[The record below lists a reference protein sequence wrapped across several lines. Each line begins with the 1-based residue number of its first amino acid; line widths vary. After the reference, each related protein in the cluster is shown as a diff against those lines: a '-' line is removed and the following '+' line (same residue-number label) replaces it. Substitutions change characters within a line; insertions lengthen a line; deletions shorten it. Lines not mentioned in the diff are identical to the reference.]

1 MKNEKI
7 LTIKKFAENKNCKI
21 FNFKQISKHLEDA
34 KLNKLI
40 NLSSKKSK
48 EYIEQQRFNEAEILI
63 TQALKVKQDFR
74 LRQYLVI
81 VKMYLKKYEEA
92 ALLCRQNIKKHK
104 FSEDYNNL
112 SLIYRA
118 KHDYKTALK
127 YGKKAVDLKPNSAAI
142 SANYAITAAACNDM
156 DLAIEYASKSIEID
170 PSNPMFY
177 ANKGSM
183 YAQINKMEEAKKNYE
198 SAMRFNPN
206 EPQVYIDY
214 FYCMANMKN
223 YTKAWPFY
231 EMRYERIKELKEN
244 IIKLKRPILR
254 LKKPFYEENICVIPE
269 QGLGDSLMALRFM
282 KQFQDRAP
290 NSYFYSSEQL
300 YPFAKAMGIRV
311 KSKFDRKSSHVV
323 GIMSLPF
330 HLGLGKIPEPA
341 SPILHNKT
349 KSDKLRIGLCW
360 AGSPFHPLDSQRST
374 YLKWYSKFL
383 SDKNMQVFSFMKDR
397 RARIYVNN
405 PVEVDFSEGFADY
418 KITDLSDKMMNALT
432 TAKLFDNI
440 DVLVTVDTFVAHLAG
455 SCGVPTYIIIGDN
468 PDWRWGR
475 QGETTEW
482 YPTVRLVRKSKN
494 QNMKTV
500 INQIYKKIKDGELP
514 PSF

>member
-1 MKNEKI
+1 MKSEKI
-7 LTIKKFAENKNCKI
+7 LAIKKFTKNKNCKI
-21 FNFKQISKHLEDA
+21 FNFEQISKHFEKA
-34 KLNKLI
+34 KLDELI
-40 NLSSKKSK
+40 NLAHKKSK
-48 EYIEQQRFNEAEILI
+48 EYIEQHKFHEAEVLI
-63 TQALKVKQDFR
+63 TQALKVRQDFR

-81 VKMYLKKYEEA
+81 AKMYLRKYEEA

-104 FSEDYNNL
+104 LAEDYNNL

-118 KHDYKTALK
+118 QHDYKTALK
-127 YGKKAVDLKPNSAAI
+127 YGNKAVILKPNSAAI
-142 SANYAITAAACNDM
+142 TANYAITAAACDDM
-156 DLAIEYASKSIEID
+156 NLAIEYASKAIAID
-170 PSNPMFY
+170 PINPMFH
-177 ANKGSM
+177 ANRGSM
-183 YAQINKMEEAKKNYE
+183 YAQINNMEEAQKNYE
-198 SAMRFNPN
+198 TAMRFNPN

-223 YTKAWPFY
+223 YARAWPFY

-282 KQFQDRAP
+282 KEFQEKAP

-300 YPFAKAMGIRV
+300 YPFAKALGIRV
-311 KSKFDRKSSHVV
+311 KPKFDKKSSHVL

-330 HLGLGKIPEPA
+330 HLGSGKIPPPA
-341 SPILHNKT
+341 SPVLHKRT
-349 KSDKLRIGLCW
+349 ASEKLRVGLCW

-374 YLKWYSKFL
+374 HLKWYSKFL

-397 RARIYVNN
+397 RARVYANN
-405 PVEVDFSEGFADY
+405 PIEIDYSEGFSDF
-418 KITDLSDKMMNALT
+418 KITDLSDQMMNALS

-455 SCGVPTYIIIGDN
+455 SCGVPTFIIIGDN

-475 QGETTEW
+475 QGDTTEW
-482 YPTVRLVRKSKN
+482 YPTVRLVRKCKS

-500 INQIYKKIKDGELP
+500 INEIYKKIKDGELP